1 MGPMFPADFRIPA
14 ALVLVAGGALTC
26 FAGYRLFKAVLAVYG
41 FILGA
46 LIASAA
52 LGSDSGMWMYVAALA
67 GGVLGA
73 LILIAAY
80 FIGVA
85 LVGAAAAA
93 LLLHVIFASF
103 GREPHA
109 LLVIAVSI
117 AGALVAMA
125 LQKYVIVLAT
135 AFGGAWTM
143 VVGALALV
151 TERTVRATERANV
164 WVAYPLNPAPGHW
177 WVAVAWIVLG
187 IAGTL
192 VQLRVTGK
200 NKK

>member
-1 MGPMFPADFRIPA
+1 MLPANFRIPA
-14 ALVLVAGGALTC
+14 ALMLVVGGALTC

-52 LGSDSGMWMYVAALA
+52 LGSDSGAWMYVAALA
-67 GGVLGA
+67 GGVVGA
-73 LILIAAY
+73 LILVAAY

-93 LLLHVIFASF
+93 LLLHVVFAEF

-109 LLVIAVSI
+109 ILVIIVSI
-117 AGALVAMA
+117 AGALAAMA

-135 AFGGAWTM
+135 AFGGAWTI
-143 VVGALALV
+143 VAGALALV
-151 TERTVRATERANV
+151 AERTVRATERANV

-177 WVAVAWIVLG
+177 GVIVAWLVLG
-187 IAGTL
+187 TAGTL
-192 VQLRVTGK
+192 VQLRVTAKGRK
-200 NKK
+200 